1 MSSGRLTPSTEI
13 VLQLLAETTGG
24 LTASAFSGFG
34 NLFRDRPIARW
45 VVGILSGLWL
55 VFALV
60 TGVYVKAGP
69 IMFIGR
75 PMNFET
81 ILPLLLFPSVV
92 AIFLLLAV
100 LASLEKVKD
109 GEIKLERL
117 LRESREASQNFQDIG
132 PLEEQKAKV
141 FDILDVIQ
149 SNLDQL
155 IDYYI
160 INKAQATTSFR
171 SSIIAISIGFATII
185 IGVWLAYAQAGDN
198 TAAYISVLAG
208 IVLQFIGG
216 AFFFLYSKS
225 LIQLNFFFA
234 RLALMQDTMLGI
246 RLADSIPEGKD
257 KHQILERL
265 IFAIVQRNAIAPD
278 YLSAD
283 KPRAPRTPRTN
294 KAKPTAQVAE

>member
-1 MSSGRLTPSTEI
+1 MSSGRFTTSTDI
-13 VLQLLAETTGG
+13 VLQALAETTGG
-24 LTASAFSGFG
+24 LTMSAFSGFG
-34 NLFRDRPIARW
+34 DLFRDRPIARW
-45 VVGILSGLWL
+45 IVGILSSLWL
-55 VFALV
+55 IFSLL

-69 IMFIGR
+69 IMLFGR
-75 PMNFET
+75 SMNFET
-81 ILPLLLFPSVV
+81 ILPLLLVPSIV
-92 AIFLLLAV
+92 ASFLLLAV
-100 LASLEKVKD
+100 LTSLEKVKD
-109 GEIKLERL
+109 RETKLQRL
-117 LRESREASQNFQDIG
+117 LRETREASQNFQDIG
-132 PLEEQKAKV
+132 PLEEQKAKA
-141 FDILDVIQ
+141 FDILEVIQ

-185 IGVWLAYAQAGDN
+185 IGVWLAYAHAGDN

-278 YLSAD
+278 YLNAD
-283 KPRAPRTPRTN
+283 KPNTTRTPRNN
-294 KAKPTAQVAE
+294 KAKPAAQTAE